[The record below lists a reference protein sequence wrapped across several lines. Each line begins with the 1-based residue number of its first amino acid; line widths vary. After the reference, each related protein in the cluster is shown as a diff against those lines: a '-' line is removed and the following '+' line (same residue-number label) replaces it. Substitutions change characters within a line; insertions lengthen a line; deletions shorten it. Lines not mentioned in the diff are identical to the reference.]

1 MLKSSQGIQSCN
13 DILWIF
19 FEVCDGTTLI
29 DPIKKTDYRSFM
41 DAEEFET
48 HLAKLDMQLSDVYP
62 EETIRSLEN
71 ILERANKNENNP

>member
-1 MLKSSQGIQSCN
+1 
-13 DILWIF
+13 
-19 FEVCDGTTLI
+19 
-29 DPIKKTDYRSFM
+29 M

-48 HLAKLDMQLSDVYP
+48 HLAELDMQLSDVYP

>member
-1 MLKSSQGIQSCN
+1 MVS
-13 DILWIF
+13 
-19 FEVCDGTTLI
+19 VGTTLI
-29 DPIKKTDYRSFM
+29 DPINKTDYRSFM